1 MMTKK
6 VAFITGAGRGIGRE
20 IARTLASRGMDI
32 IVTDVNI
39 DNANETVSIVE
50 KEGGKAVAVYCDV
63 TKLESVQEA
72 VGASLAHFEKI
83 DVLVNNAGWDKVEPF
98 LKSEPSTWKLIM
110 DINMMGQI
118 HTCKEIL
125 PVMIKNGYGKVIN
138 IASDSGRVGSSG
150 EAVYSAAKGGVIAF
164 TKTMAREMA
173 RHKINVNCISPG
185 PSNTPLFEEIGSYN
199 EGIAAALEKAIP
211 FRRLAQPSDIAN
223 GVAFLASEEA
233 DYVTGQTLSVN
244 GGLAMV

>member
-39 DNANETVSIVE
+39 DNANETVSILE

-72 VGASLAHFEKI
+72 VEASLAHFEKI

-98 LKSEPSTWKLIM
+98 LKSEPSTWKLIV

-125 PVMIKNGYGKVIN
+125 PVMIENGYGKVIN

-223 GVAFLASEEA
+223 AVAFLASEEA

>member
-98 LKSEPSTWKLIM
+98 LKSEPSTWKLIV

-125 PVMIKNGYGKVIN
+125 PVMIKNGSGKVIN

-223 GVAFLASEEA
+223 SVAFLASEEA

>member
-1 MMTKK
+1 MTKR

-32 IVTDVNI
+32 IVTDVNL
-39 DNANETVSIVE
+39 DNANETVAILE
-50 KEGGKAVAVYCDV
+50 QEGRKGLAVYCDV

-72 VGASLAHFEKI
+72 VATSVSHFGKI

-98 LKSEPSTWKLIM
+98 LKSEPSTWELIVN
-110 DINMMGQI
+110 INLMGQI

-125 PVMIKNGYGKVIN
+125 PVMIENGYGKVVN

-173 RHKINVNCISPG
+173 RHKININCISPG
-185 PSNTPLFEEIGSYN
+185 PSNTPLFQEIGSYN

-223 GVAFLASEEA
+223 SVAFLTSDEA
-233 DYVTGQTLSVN
+233 EYVTGQTLSVN

>member
-1 MMTKK
+1 MK
-6 VAFITGAGRGIGRE
+6 
-20 IARTLASRGMDI
+20 I
-32 IVTDVNI
+32 IITDVNLE
-39 DNANETVSIVE
+39 NANETVSIVE
-50 KEGGKAVAVYCDV
+50 KEGGEAVAVYCDV
-63 TKLESVQEA
+63 TKLESVHEA
-72 VGASLAHFEKI
+72 VATSLNHYGKI

-98 LKSEPSTWKLIM
+98 LKSEPSTWELIM
-110 DINMMGQI
+110 DINLMGQI

-125 PVMIKNGYGKVIN
+125 PVMIENGYGKVIN

-173 RHKINVNCISPG
+173 RHKLNINCVSPG

-199 EGIAAALEKAIP
+199 EGIASALEKAIP

-223 GVAFLASEEA
+223 AVAFLALDEA
-233 DYVTGQTLSVN
+233 EYVTGQTLSVN

>member
-98 LKSEPSTWKLIM
+98 LKSEPSTWKLIV

-125 PVMIKNGYGKVIN
+125 PVMIKNGSGKVIN

>member
-1 MMTKK
+1 M
-6 VAFITGAGRGIGRE
+6 
-20 IARTLASRGMDI
+20 
-32 IVTDVNI
+32 
-39 DNANETVSIVE
+39 
-50 KEGGKAVAVYCDV
+50 
-63 TKLESVQEA
+63 
-72 VGASLAHFEKI
+72 GASLAHFEKI

-98 LKSEPSTWKLIM
+98 LKSEPSTWKLIV

-125 PVMIKNGYGKVIN
+125 PVMIKNGSGKVIN